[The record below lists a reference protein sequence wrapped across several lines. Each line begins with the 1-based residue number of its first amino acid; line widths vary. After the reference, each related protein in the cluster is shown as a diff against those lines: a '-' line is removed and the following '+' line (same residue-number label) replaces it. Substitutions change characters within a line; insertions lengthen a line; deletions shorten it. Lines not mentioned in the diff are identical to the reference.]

1 VRTVSYVSRFVV
13 LEEEEVLDDEV
24 DVSDFVLDSVFVSGF
39 FSPVGP
45 PDPLDAPSLDD
56 FFA

>member
-13 LEEEEVLDDEV
+13 LEEAVLDDEV

-45 PDPLDAPSLDD
+45 PDPLDPPSLGD